1 MHALHWWVGGN
12 DGMLCVGGGGV
23 WYRVIDN
30 FCFVCVFFFKF
41 GFSFN
46 CHHAQT
52 YGYLF
57 VVVIIAC
64 P

>member
-1 MHALHWWVGGN
+1 MGGN